1 MTCKPLD
8 DETRE
13 RLQAG
18 WPEEGQATP
27 AHILETQIMHLR
39 IPKNEREWW
48 ARREIELL
56 RDKVEA
62 LQSCACADCN
72 REILELRAEVE
83 RLRAEYTLN
92 LALLAKERDG
102 YKRHNEELMMSHVS
116 EVEALRRELAATTA
130 ERDRAMKACEQI
142 GANWT
147 AEVEALRD
155 ELAQACGYDSY
166 AEQLFQEGLRR
177 KTDEAIDAAL
187 AAGRGE

>member
-83 RLRAEYTLN
+83 ALQQKLAGVLNDNRKLFDLYTSQSTEIVSLHKLLDRITTTYAAYRRRGVGPASTEY
-92 LALLAKERDG
+92 AD
-102 YKRHNEELMMSHVS
+102 V
-116 EVEALRRELAATTA
+116 VAAI
-130 ERDRAMKACEQI
+130 E
-142 GANWT
+142 N
-147 AEVEALRD
+147 
-155 ELAQACGYDSY
+155 
-166 AEQLFQEGLRR
+166 
-177 KTDEAIDAAL
+177 AAL
-187 AAGRGE
+187 SAGRVE

>member
-83 RLRAEYTLN
+83 AQ
-92 LALLAKERDG
+92 
-102 YKRHNEELMMSHVS
+102 
-116 EVEALRRELAATTA
+116 RELLGRLVDLWRAGSWNPSAHAA
-130 ERDRAMKACEQI
+130 
-142 GANWT
+142 
-147 AEVEALRD
+147 
-155 ELAQACGYDSY
+155 
-166 AEQLFQEGLRR
+166 FQEAMQ
-177 KTDEAIDAAL
+177 KAAL
-187 AAGRGE
+187 AAGRVE